1 MSDLTFA
8 ISGTAM
14 STIEGSEIYASP
26 ERYDG
31 GSQSARDAYAALHSA
46 TSRRAGKGRSYQV
59 SVTRQGAQALYE
71 FCVDVGQSYLYG
83 DPDARAEGRALLVV
97 ARRIEALL
105 GTTTH

>member
-1 MSDLTFA
+1 MADLVFA

-31 GSQSARDAYAALHSA
+31 GSKAARDAYDALHSA
-46 TSRRAGKGRSYQV
+46 TVRRAGKGRSFQV
-59 SVTRQGAQALYE
+59 TVTREGAQALRE

-83 DPDARAEGRALLVV
+83 EPDDRAEGRALLVV
-97 ARRIEALL
+97 ARRIDALL
-105 GTTTH
+105 DSTT